1 MKLDVDFMK
10 TIWLLFVLLGLS
22 ACAHHPVKVDCDK
35 HLTAINPPRPIVK
48 TAAPVAPSTP

>member
-1 MKLDVDFMK
+1 MKASVAFMK
-10 TIWLLFVLLGLS
+10 VIWLVFVALGLS

-48 TAAPVAPSTP
+48 TAAPAASGTP